1 VTTLVATDLDEVKRL
16 HEEFIVAN
24 RTGDTAW
31 CRAHMAPGD
40 EAIIL
45 FNTNGSAYHGVEHW
59 CSLWDYYRDH
69 IKGDRRTGGK
79 PPLFES
85 VEPHYTVVGDAAWV
99 VYRLRMVAKLDDVP
113 VPEQARGT
121 EIYQR
126 LNGVWTMVH
135 AHFSIGESGG
145 PMGGR

>member
-1 VTTLVATDLDEVKRL
+1 
-16 HEEFIVAN
+16 
-24 RTGDTAW
+24 
-31 CRAHMAPGD
+31 
-40 EAIIL
+40 
-45 FNTNGSAYHGVEHW
+45 
-59 CSLWDYYRDH
+59 
-69 IKGDRRTGGK
+69 
-79 PPLFES
+79 
-85 VEPHYTVVGDAAWV
+85 
-99 VYRLRMVAKLDDVP
+99 MVAKLDDVP